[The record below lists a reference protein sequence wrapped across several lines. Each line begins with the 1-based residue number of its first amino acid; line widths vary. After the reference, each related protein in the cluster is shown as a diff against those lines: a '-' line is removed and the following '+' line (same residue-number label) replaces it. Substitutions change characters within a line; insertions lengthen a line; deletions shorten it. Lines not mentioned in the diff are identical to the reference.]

1 MWGKL
6 GMGDGKHSSGV
17 IVGGTDKGS
26 VCVWDASKLIMQE
39 SDSQILTLDKH
50 VGSVGALDFNKYQVC
65 FYDLFLC
72 SPIHIVTNISVN
84 RIIILHK
91 PT

>member
-1 MWGKL
+1 
-6 GMGDGKHSSGV
+6 MGASDGKHSSGV

-50 VGSVGALDFNKYQVC
+50 VGSVGALDFNKHQVSI
-65 FYDLFLC
+65 LLH
-72 SPIHIVTNISVN
+72 SLMVTQFVIW
-84 RIIILHK
+84 K
-91 PT
+91 